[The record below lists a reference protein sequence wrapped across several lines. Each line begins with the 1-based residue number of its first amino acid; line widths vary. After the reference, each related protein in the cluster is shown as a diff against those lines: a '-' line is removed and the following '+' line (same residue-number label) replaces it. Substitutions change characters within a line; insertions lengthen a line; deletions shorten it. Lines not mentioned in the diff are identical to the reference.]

1 MSIRVDLVV
10 GRRGE
15 DKKEEEGE
23 GAKEEV
29 VDEEENEVADDASD
43 ADSGFDPGQDDQV
56 NFKMRIPDK
65 RIMRSSSRGK
75 RPSVATVSSPLNST
89 TAWTGF
95 FLNSRTAWT
104 GPGACQSLLSKTTG
118 YCIDPLTCHNQIL
131 PLHKPL
137 WQVEAGK

>member
-15 DKKEEEGE
+15 DKKEGEGE

-56 NFKMRIPDK
+56 NFKIKIPDK
-65 RIMRSSSRGK
+65 RIMRSSSSSRGK

-95 FLNSRTAWT
+95 FF
-104 GPGACQSLLSKTTG
+104 
-118 YCIDPLTCHNQIL
+118 
-131 PLHKPL
+131 
-137 WQVEAGK
+137 EF